1 MQTIYLLITALTV
14 SADSFICGLSLHAQY
29 KGNFKMIAGICI
41 SVTITCILG
50 GIGGKETG
58 AFLQSYSNLIGGLI
72 LYFIG
77 VVNAI
82 DTLNAP
88 TLLIPFE
95 NNVFYKSITA
105 GVGVGLD
112 GAFACFSLVAIGY
125 NAFMVVTLITATHL
139 LTLIIAVYILD
150 NRIAKII
157 TNLKL
162 LPPFI
167 LALLGAIK
175 TASFFN

>member
-1 MQTIYLLITALTV
+1 MQTIYLLFTALTV
-14 SADSFICGLSLHAQY
+14 SADSFLCGLSLHAQY
-29 KGNFKMIAGICI
+29 KGNLKMIAGICI

-58 AFLQSYSNLIGGLI
+58 VFLQNYSNLLGGLI

-77 VVNAI
+77 VINAI
-82 DTLNAP
+82 DTVSKP
-88 TLLIPFE
+88 TFLTSLE
-95 NNVFYKSITA
+95 NNVFIKSVTA

-112 GAFACFSLVAIGY
+112 GALASFSLVAIGY
-125 NAFMVVTLITATHL
+125 NAFMVVSLITATHL
-139 LTLIIAVYILD
+139 LTLIIAVYLLD
-150 NRIAKII
+150 NRVAKAFLK
-157 TNLKL
+157 LKL

-175 TASFFN
+175 TASFF